1 MFGGNYC
8 RRFEHGAC
16 IADRK
21 KAGKFFRSERF
32 GFGCH
37 HPTMPSFV
45 HWNVF
50 KFAQK
55 SENTAIS
62 GGLPLPCALAP
73 FAASTAR
80 PHSPKSCL
88 YLERYSKWR
97 IGALQGNPS
106 MTRPAQILERQML
119 EKSGSHGIHAD
130 S

>member
-73 FAASTAR
+73 L
-80 PHSPKSCL
+80 PP
-88 YLERYSKWR
+88 
-97 IGALQGNPS
+97 ALHGLIRRKVACIWNAIPS
-106 MTRPAQILERQML
+106 GGLVLFTEIPQ
-119 EKSGSHGIHAD
+119 
-130 S
+130 